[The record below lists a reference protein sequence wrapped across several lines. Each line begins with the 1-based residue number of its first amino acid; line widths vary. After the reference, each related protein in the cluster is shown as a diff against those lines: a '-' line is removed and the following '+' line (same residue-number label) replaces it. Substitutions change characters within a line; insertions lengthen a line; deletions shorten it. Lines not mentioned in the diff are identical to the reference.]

1 MDEQLNENV
10 SESLRSIDQYEILRE
25 IGRGGTSVV
34 YLVADRT
41 DGRTYAMKVLRRETG
56 SKTET
61 FQQTAERLC
70 ADTAERLRAD
80 TAERLRAEAAD
91 QLRAEAA
98 DQLHAEA
105 EVLKALCNA
114 GKGEDD
120 GCRSIPGYREG
131 VCDRNG
137 EFAGFVMEYV
147 EGRSLQ
153 QILEEGRRYSIRE
166 AAEAGVQVCAVLERL
181 HRMDPP
187 MIYRDMKPAN
197 ILVREDGTWVLVDF
211 GAVRKYRSGAGRDT
225 DRLGT
230 EGYAAPEQYGGWEQS
245 DERTDVYGI
254 GAVLHHMI
262 AGRSPLETGL
272 RPLEEFRTLMG
283 AERLPRQY
291 SYMGKIL
298 LRCCSV
304 APSMRY
310 SSCAELGKALQG
322 VIRMCDRTE
331 RKTGASGTGTSGT
344 GAGVD
349 RIWRKFTLL
358 VGAAGVF
365 LVCSGMLAVSS
376 EEAGMKEYRI
386 LIENA
391 QKESDLDVKTEGYRR
406 AVRARPEEPGAH
418 LAFLRELAEDYVI
431 TQEEKDAL
439 ESAAFVENSFER
451 MREKRPGEYARV
463 EMELG
468 WVYFACYEGGTEA
481 ARAAFENAG
490 RAAGRWSEG
499 RKTAAAMGVVLSEA
513 WTRERIGGWR
523 ELERVSIREAF
534 RTGEGAYAAA
544 VCKAAVTEIALF
556 PDRYEEVGADEEV
569 MKEVTE
575 AAVNFADEA
584 EKGRPRVPERFREEL
599 RAAVEALRREDR
611 SAK

>member
-10 SESLRSIDQYEILRE
+10 NESLRSVDQYEILRE

-56 SKTET
+56 SKTEI
-61 FQQTAERLC
+61 FQQTAER
-70 ADTAERLRAD
+70 
-80 TAERLRAEAAD
+80 
-91 QLRAEAA
+91 LRAEAA

-262 AGRSPLETGL
+262 TGRSPLETGL

-283 AERLPRQY
+283 AERLPRRY

>member
-10 SESLRSIDQYEILRE
+10 NESLRSIDQYEILLE

-56 SKTET
+56 SKTEI
-61 FQQTAERLC
+61 FQQS
-70 ADTAERLRAD
+70 
-80 TAERLRAEAAD
+80 AERLRAEAAD

-262 AGRSPLETGL
+262 TGRSPLETGL

-331 RKTGASGTGTSGT
+331 RKTGAAGIDVAPAVRT

-376 EEAGMKEYRI
+376 KEAGMKEYRI

>member
-10 SESLRSIDQYEILRE
+10 NESLRSIDQYEILLE

-56 SKTET
+56 SKTEI
-61 FQQTAERLC
+61 FQQTAER
-70 ADTAERLRAD
+70 
-80 TAERLRAEAAD
+80 
-91 QLRAEAA
+91 LRAEAA

-262 AGRSPLETGL
+262 TGRSPLETGL

-283 AERLPRQY
+283 AERLPRRY

-418 LAFLRELAEDYVI
+418 LAFLMELAEDYVI

>member
-10 SESLRSIDQYEILRE
+10 NESLRSVDQYEILRE

-56 SKTET
+56 SKTEI
-61 FQQTAERLC
+61 FQQTAER
-70 ADTAERLRAD
+70 
-80 TAERLRAEAAD
+80 
-91 QLRAEAA
+91 LRAEAA

-262 AGRSPLETGL
+262 TGRSPLETGL

-283 AERLPRQY
+283 AERLPRRY

-451 MREKRPGEYARV
+451 MREKRPGEYVRV

>member
-10 SESLRSIDQYEILRE
+10 NESLRSVDQYEILRE

-56 SKTET
+56 SKTEI
-61 FQQTAERLC
+61 FQQS
-70 ADTAERLRAD
+70 
-80 TAERLRAEAAD
+80 AERLRAEAAD

-262 AGRSPLETGL
+262 TGRSPLETGL

-283 AERLPRQY
+283 AERLPRRY

-439 ESAAFVENSFER
+439 ESAAFVENSFEIISGFVTIWVSHSKN
-451 MREKRPGEYARV
+451 MRI
-463 EMELG
+463 
-468 WVYFACYEGGTEA
+468 
-481 ARAAFENAG
+481 
-490 RAAGRWSEG
+490 SS
-499 RKTAAAMGVVLSEA
+499 LSSLLMPISM
-513 WTRERIGGWR
+513 T
-523 ELERVSIREAF
+523 SP
-534 RTGEGAYAAA
+534 TSN
-544 VCKAAVTEIALF
+544 C
-556 PDRYEEVGADEEV
+556 PH
-569 MKEVTE
+569 
-575 AAVNFADEA
+575 
-584 EKGRPRVPERFREEL
+584 
-599 RAAVEALRREDR
+599 
-611 SAK
+611 

>member
-10 SESLRSIDQYEILRE
+10 NESLRSVDQYEILRE

-56 SKTET
+56 SKTEI
-61 FQQTAERLC
+61 FQQTAERLR
-70 ADTAERLRAD
+70 AESAERLCAD

-262 AGRSPLETGL
+262 TGRSPLETGL

-283 AERLPRQY
+283 AERLPRRY

-322 VIRMCDRTE
+322 VIRMCDI
-331 RKTGASGTGTSGT
+331 ASTIPSQ
-344 GAGVD
+344 
-349 RIWRKFTLL
+349 
-358 VGAAGVF
+358 F
-365 LVCSGMLAVSS
+365 LSQ
-376 EEAGMKEYRI
+376 R
-386 LIENA
+386 
-391 QKESDLDVKTEGYRR
+391 Q
-406 AVRARPEEPGAH
+406 
-418 LAFLRELAEDYVI
+418 
-431 TQEEKDAL
+431 
-439 ESAAFVENSFER
+439 
-451 MREKRPGEYARV
+451 
-463 EMELG
+463 
-468 WVYFACYEGGTEA
+468 
-481 ARAAFENAG
+481 
-490 RAAGRWSEG
+490 
-499 RKTAAAMGVVLSEA
+499 
-513 WTRERIGGWR
+513 
-523 ELERVSIREAF
+523 
-534 RTGEGAYAAA
+534 
-544 VCKAAVTEIALF
+544 
-556 PDRYEEVGADEEV
+556 
-569 MKEVTE
+569 
-575 AAVNFADEA
+575 
-584 EKGRPRVPERFREEL
+584 
-599 RAAVEALRREDR
+599 
-611 SAK
+611 